1 MSYLY
6 VINQPPMIR
15 SNVNPLSLPRL
26 FFAGRAVLTFF
37 NPATEKHITVHV
49 KQARDKKD
57 RKVRLPIFFVN
68 ISLLGD
74 KEQGMVFAGTVFQDT
89 MTYKPAKNLVPN
101 SQLDKVFKFVLN
113 AVTHPHILRT
123 KGVSLLHEGRCCRC
137 GLPLTNPQSI
147 ERGLG
152 DDCFSYTNPTT
163 PAIPTELNRL
173 DAQPA

>member
-6 VINQPPMIR
+6 IINQPPMIR

-74 KEQGMVFAGTVFQDT
+74 KEQGMVFAGTIFQDT
-89 MTYKPAKNLVPN
+89 MTYKPAKNLLPN
-101 SQLDKVFKFVLN
+101 SQLAQVFNFVLN
-113 AVTHPHILRT
+113 AVAHPHLLRT
-123 KGVSLLHEGRCCRC
+123 KGISLLHEGRCCRC

-152 DDCFSYTNPTT
+152 DDCFANTNPTT

-173 DAQPA
+173 DSQPA

>member
-6 VINQPPMIR
+6 TINQPPMIR

-74 KEQGMVFAGTVFQDT
+74 KEQGMIFAGTVFQDT
-89 MTYKPAKNLVPN
+89 MTFKPAKNLVPD
-101 SQLDKVFKFVLN
+101 SQLAQVFNFVLT
-113 AVTHPHILRT
+113 AVGHPQILRT
-123 KGVSLLHEGRCCRC
+123 KGISLLHEGRCCRC

-152 DDCFSYTNPTT
+152 DDCFAYTAT
-163 PAIPTELNRL
+163 PANTIPTELNRL
-173 DAQPA
+173 ESQPA

>member
-1 MSYLY
+1 
-6 VINQPPMIR
+6 MIR
-15 SNVNPLSLPRL
+15 SNVNPLTLPRL

-37 NPATEKHITVHV
+37 NPVTDKHITIKV

-74 KEQGMVFAGTVFQDT
+74 KEQGMVFAGTVFKDT
-89 MTYKPAKNLVPN
+89 MTYKMGKQVNPTSHLAQVFRWLCKVVVDPTLLR
-101 SQLDKVFKFVLN
+101 SQG
-113 AVTHPHILRT
+113 VT
-123 KGVSLLHEGRCCRC
+123 LLHEGRCCRC

-152 DDCFSYTNPTT
+152 DDCYSYTTQLET
-163 PAIPTELNRL
+163 PATI
-173 DAQPA
+173 